1 MMIEKFSEERK
12 KNGFGEKIQDLGI
25 KTKDLYKVYQDMDG
39 NIKGMNDEFARVLNG
54 TIIKKEKMLEAR
66 LNAAEEKI
74 AELN

>member
-1 MMIEKFSEERK
+1 
-12 KNGFGEKIQDLGI
+12 
-25 KTKDLYKVYQDMDG
+25 MDG